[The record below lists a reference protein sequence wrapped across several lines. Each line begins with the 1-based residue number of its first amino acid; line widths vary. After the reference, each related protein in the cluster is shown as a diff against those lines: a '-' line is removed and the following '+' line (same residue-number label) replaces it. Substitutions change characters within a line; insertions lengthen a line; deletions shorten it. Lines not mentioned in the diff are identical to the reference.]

1 MHQWQQAESET
12 MAHSNTISPPGWHI
26 FCRFV
31 VGLVLGLLLAWCPT
45 ARAQSARLPPIDSV
59 RGGPWIE
66 DDFFRGPVGGPDLP
80 WQAPSPIGPAYTA
93 RSHSTDYTSYPSE
106 LSQPLV
112 TQSEEEAF
120 LSGRPSSSKPGIF
133 QKLVFTGTWLDR
145 GKRDDVGISELELY
159 ATFGFPMPTRES
171 PLLITPGFE
180 VRYLD
185 GPLGVDLP
193 ARLFDT
199 YLQFRWL
206 RQVNDR
212 WGFDV
217 AVSPGLHTDF
227 EDYTDDALRITGR
240 GLASLQWTPDMKV
253 VLGIVYLDRDDVS
266 LLPAAG
272 IVWTPS
278 DEVRYELVFPRPRI
292 AHRLFG
298 DGHIEDWCYVVGE
311 FGGGGWAIQ
320 RTSGAQGGV
329 TIRDFRLLVGLE
341 RKADGGS
348 GRRIEIGYVFGR
360 EVEFATATPAFEPDD
375 TVMIRGGITY

>member
-1 MHQWQQAESET
+1 
-12 MAHSNTISPPGWHI
+12 MARSNTIQPLSHHI
-26 FCRFV
+26 FGRFV
-31 VGLVLGLLLAWCPT
+31 AGLVLGLLLTWCPT
-45 ARAQSARLPPIDSV
+45 TRAQPARLPPINSV
-59 RGGPWIE
+59 QGGLGTE
-66 DDFFRGPVGGPDLP
+66 GDLSRGPVGRPNSP
-80 WQAPSPIGPAYTA
+80 WQAQSPISPPYTA

-112 TQSEEEAF
+112 SQSEEEAF
-120 LSGRPSSSKPGIF
+120 LSGRPSSSKPSIF
-133 QKLVFTGTWLDR
+133 QKLAFTGTWLDR
-145 GKRDDVGISELELY
+145 GKLDDVGISELELY

-180 VRYLD
+180 VRYLN
-185 GPLGVDLP
+185 GPLAVDLP
-193 ARLFDT
+193 ARLFDA

-206 RQVNDR
+206 RQANDR

-227 EDYTDDALRITGR
+227 EDYTGDALRITGR
-240 GLASLQWTPDMKV
+240 GLASLQWTPDMTV

-272 IVWTPS
+272 LVWTPS
-278 DEVRYELVFPRPRI
+278 DDVRYELVFPRPRI

-298 DGHIEDWCYVVGE
+298 DGHFEDWCYVAGE
-311 FGGGGWAIQ
+311 FGGGSWAIE
-320 RTSGAQGGV
+320 RTSGVQDVV
-329 TIRDFRLLVGLE
+329 TVRDFRLLAGLE

-360 EVEFATATPAFEPDD
+360 EVEFATATPAFQPDD